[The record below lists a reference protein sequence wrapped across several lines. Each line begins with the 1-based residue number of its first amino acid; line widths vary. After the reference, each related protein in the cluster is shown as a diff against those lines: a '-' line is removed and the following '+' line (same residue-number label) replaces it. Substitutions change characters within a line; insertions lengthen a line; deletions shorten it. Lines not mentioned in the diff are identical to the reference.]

1 MADNN
6 DVSSSGDTLEFL
18 RIMGAAPDEGRGDS
32 ARDDDDEFSRI
43 EGVPSIDDGST
54 VAMGALPPV
63 DQPSEPLKALPPQE
77 EEEPKPVVIKGGP
90 RRVVR
95 ADGRQPETSYA
106 LGQRRFSLSS
116 GHAMFKPKKK
126 RNVLRDSLIAAGGLA
141 LAVAL
146 FAGVW
151 GVTQSSLT
159 REQQESLVGTGQYD
173 ASLSLTP
180 AQDGGYYTVF
190 FITSTPTNE
199 KEIGE
204 LSQIAIFRTDRSVS
218 TAMRISAPTDL
229 YVAPNRYSETPL
241 TVSQVLADQGIARA
255 VQAVDDAFG
264 FRVYNVV
271 CCQEPVYNE
280 LYSVIDGTDPSSSVD
295 PASLLGEVRT
305 NLSLDDLVQW
315 CGKLGSL
322 DQSAIPYFAAPTT
335 DLDVD
340 GSVMAQGN
348 PQSFNN
354 ALTSAM
360 AFQVVGYDDAGNP
373 ILAQKDER
381 GNYRGTQYDEAG
393 NPVLDETGAPA
404 GALRDE
410 NGNLVFDAQG
420 YLQFYGQQYDEH
432 GNPVGTHYDENGNA
446 LFDEW
451 GNPLGTQ
458 YNEDGSDYIYDW
470 RGNIVINPI

>member
-1 MADNN
+1 M
-6 DVSSSGDTLEFL
+6 
-18 RIMGAAPDEGRGDS
+18 
-32 ARDDDDEFSRI
+32 
-43 EGVPSIDDGST
+43 
-54 VAMGALPPV
+54 
-63 DQPSEPLKALPPQE
+63 
-77 EEEPKPVVIKGGP
+77 
-90 RRVVR
+90 
-95 ADGRQPETSYA
+95 
-106 LGQRRFSLSS
+106 
-116 GHAMFKPKKK
+116 
-126 RNVLRDSLIAAGGLA
+126 
-141 LAVAL
+141 
-146 FAGVW
+146 
-151 GVTQSSLT
+151 
-159 REQQESLVGTGQYD
+159 
-173 ASLSLTP
+173 
-180 AQDGGYYTVF
+180 
-190 FITSTPTNE
+190 
-199 KEIGE
+199 
-204 LSQIAIFRTDRSVS
+204 
-218 TAMRISAPTDL
+218 
-229 YVAPNRYSETPL
+229 
-241 TVSQVLADQGIARA
+241 
-255 VQAVDDAFG
+255 DDAFG

-280 LYSVIDGTDPSSSVD
+280 LYSVIDGTEPSSSID

-470 RGNIVINPI
+470 RGNIAIDPI